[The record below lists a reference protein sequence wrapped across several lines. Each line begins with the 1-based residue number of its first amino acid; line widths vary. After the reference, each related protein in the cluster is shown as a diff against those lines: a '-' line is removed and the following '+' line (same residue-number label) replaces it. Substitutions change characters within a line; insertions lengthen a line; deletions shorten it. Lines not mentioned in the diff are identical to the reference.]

1 MNKPYLLI
9 AGDCYYPQS
18 DTSDWIG
25 CFATYEEAKEQVE
38 FKTTHDYFT
47 KGKNKGE
54 IKSTHTTYVVT
65 GGEYGPRN
73 CDWYDIVDL
82 REWTQ

>member
-9 AGDCYYPQS
+9 AGDCYYPQG

-25 CFATYEEAKEQVE
+25 CFSTYEEALEQVE
-38 FKTTHDYFT
+38 FVVSHDYYT

-54 IKSTHTTYVVT
+54 IKSTHTTYKVK
-65 GGEYGPRN
+65 GGEYGARE
-73 CDWYDIVDL
+73 CDWYEIVDL